1 MQCCSRVKESCWG
14 IFLTHCLLVRRPP
27 RPERFLRRG
36 LHRRHR
42 RRAVESDADDDGNDG
57 VDEHE
62 GVDRRR
68 GQGDPAQDVES
79 HQHGEDAA
87 AVIGRRISVKKNI
100 NSDSQV
106 VQGKVFLY
114 QMENWLVLLST
125 RKSVRFFSLRSML
138 SSTPSQSSTREL
150 WQEKKD
156 YKYFKIFGC

>member
-1 MQCCSRVKESCWG
+1 M
-14 IFLTHCLLVRRPP
+14 LVRRPP
-27 RPERFLRRG
+27 CPERFLRRG

-42 RRAVESDADDDGNDG
+42 RRAVESDAGDDGNDG

-114 QMENWLVLLST
+114 QMEKLVSFT
-125 RKSVRFFSLRSML
+125 FYS
-138 SSTPSQSSTREL
+138 
-150 WQEKKD
+150 
-156 YKYFKIFGC
+156 

>member
-1 MQCCSRVKESCWG
+1 MQCCSRVKESYWG

-42 RRAVESDADDDGNDG
+42 RRAVESDAGDGNDG

-87 AVIGRRISVKKNI
+87 AVIGRRISVKKTSTPI
-100 NSDSQV
+100 LKSCKEKSFCIRW
-106 VQGKVFLY
+106 K
-114 QMENWLVLLST
+114 NWLVLLFT

-156 YKYFKIFGC
+156 SKYFKIFGC